1 MHFLN
6 GIIKIGMVT
15 SSKLVSRTDKGPVW
29 NKLSRQENNPT
40 DEKVATILGDW
51 YFLYLHIFCIYK
63 KTNQELI
70 GHVNDWTCTIIF
82 ICEG

>member
-6 GIIKIGMVT
+6 GIINIGMVT

-51 YFLYLHIFCIYK
+51 YFLY
-63 KTNQELI
+63 
-70 GHVNDWTCTIIF
+70 
-82 ICEG
+82 